1 LLTGRD
7 PGSSQTVQ
15 VNLGRIRW
23 MDVGLLGLRPMALVG
38 LRELSQKRSEISP
51 TIRPRILGSSASN
64 DNVGEP
70 RFVGVWSSNEFVHDR
85 TRQRRAI
92 LPRYGEHRLGS
103 WSARLRG
110 SRRNRRLSKDYEL
123 KVQTSSTWRPSAS
136 CSNGSPRGKTSQTP
150 SWMKASRSRGM
161 KKALALLA
169 SDRYLEKG
177 MGLMALTGRRPAEI
191 FFSAKFSLPRKK
203 LPYPAVI
210 FDGQLQNP

>member
-1 LLTGRD
+1 LGFCGHGRHPGSLLLTGRD

-15 VNLGRIRW
+15 VNLGRICW
-23 MDVGLLGLRPMALVG
+23 MDVGLLGLSPMTQVG

-51 TIRPRILGSSASN
+51 TIRPRILGFSASN

-150 SWMKASRSRGM
+150 SNEQDHCRQCKPN
-161 KKALALLA
+161 
-169 SDRYLEKG
+169 
-177 MGLMALTGRRPAEI
+177 LT
-191 FFSAKFSLPRKK
+191 
-203 LPYPAVI
+203 
-210 FDGQLQNP
+210 